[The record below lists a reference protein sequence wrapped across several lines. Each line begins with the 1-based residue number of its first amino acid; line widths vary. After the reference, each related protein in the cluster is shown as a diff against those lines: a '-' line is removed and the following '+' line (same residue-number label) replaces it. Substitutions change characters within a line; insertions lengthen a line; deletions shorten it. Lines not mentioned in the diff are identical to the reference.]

1 VARSGPIARR
11 QILIQLDDARLR
23 IALARLAEQDALI
36 DVRQD
41 DSRGE
46 LSVSL
51 YGEVR
56 AAIGAVL
63 TALSRLGGAVGT
75 PSLQGSRS
83 SKPCCRPSGHTSSIG
98 NCRAEQVARA
108 RSTPASPAI
117 DPTAASSRPG
127 GADGLRRRRRPRF
140 STGSYHPYDFVTDRP
155 LFAAKPLVARKIHSS
170 RGDVAGGSHRYET
183 VT

>member
-1 VARSGPIARR
+1 VTGGTVRTRFARRGRDNMAIARR

-63 TALSRLGGAVGT
+63 AALSRLGGAVGT
-75 PSLQGSRS
+75 PSLQGRLAIVETVL
-83 SKPCCRPSGHTSSIG
+83 PAVRAHAPSATAGPNRWRG
-98 NCRAEQVARA
+98 RA
-108 RSTPASPAI
+108 RSSFAGDRPDSGEQ
-117 DPTAASSRPG
+117 PT
-127 GADGLRRRRRPRF
+127 RRR
-140 STGSYHPYDFVTDRP
+140 
-155 LFAAKPLVARKIHSS
+155 
-170 RGDVAGGSHRYET
+170 
-183 VT
+183 

>member
-63 TALSRLGGAVGT
+63 AALSRLGGAVGT
-75 PSLQGSRS
+75 PSLQGRLAIVETVL
-83 SKPCCRPSGHTSSIG
+83 PAVRAHELLG
-98 NCRAEQVARA
+98 NCRA
-108 RSTPASPAI
+108 
-117 DPTAASSRPG
+117 
-127 GADGLRRRRRPRF
+127 
-140 STGSYHPYDFVTDRP
+140 
-155 LFAAKPLVARKIHSS
+155 
-170 RGDVAGGSHRYET
+170 
-183 VT
+183 

>member
-75 PSLQGSRS
+75 PSL
-83 SKPCCRPSGHTSSIG
+83 
-98 NCRAEQVARA
+98 
-108 RSTPASPAI
+108 
-117 DPTAASSRPG
+117 
-127 GADGLRRRRRPRF
+127 
-140 STGSYHPYDFVTDRP
+140 
-155 LFAAKPLVARKIHSS
+155 
-170 RGDVAGGSHRYET
+170 
-183 VT
+183 

>member
-1 VARSGPIARR
+1 VTGGTVRTRFARRGRDNMAIARR

-75 PSLQGSRS
+75 PSLQGRLAIVETVLPAVRAHELHRQLPGRTGGEGALDS
-83 SKPCCRPSGHTSSIG
+83 SFAGYRPDSG
-98 NCRAEQVARA
+98 EQ
-108 RSTPASPAI
+108 
-117 DPTAASSRPG
+117 PT
-127 GADGLRRRRRPRF
+127 RRR
-140 STGSYHPYDFVTDRP
+140 
-155 LFAAKPLVARKIHSS
+155 
-170 RGDVAGGSHRYET
+170 
-183 VT
+183 